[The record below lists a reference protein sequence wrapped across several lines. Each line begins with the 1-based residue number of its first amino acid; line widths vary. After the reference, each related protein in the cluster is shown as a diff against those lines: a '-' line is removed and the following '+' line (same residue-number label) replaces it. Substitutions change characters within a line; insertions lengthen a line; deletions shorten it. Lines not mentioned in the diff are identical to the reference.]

1 VSILN
6 RFGTLI
12 ALAVIIAVFSA
23 ASPYGFAQISNLVN
37 ITQQMSLLAIVAI
50 GATLVMVLGEFDL
63 SVSAM
68 VSWGGIVA
76 VTLFQAGV
84 GTVPVFAIVLLS
96 CLIIGSG
103 SGVLVA
109 SFRVPSFIATLAM
122 GTILGGLTF
131 WLSDGATLFG
141 GMPDG
146 FRDLARGTALGLPVL
161 TWWMIAASLI
171 VWLVLDRVE
180 YGRRLYAIGG
190 NREAALLAGVPV
202 GRDSVLAFALCAAFA
217 GLVGLLLTAR
227 LGSAHPTGGGGFL
240 LQAYA
245 AVFLGMTA
253 FKNGE
258 PNVPGTLVGAAI
270 IAVIANGL
278 TILGVAA
285 FLQDVLT
292 GAIIIAAVLLRRAA
306 GPTRQV

>member
-1 VSILN
+1 MNILN

-23 ASPYGFAQISNLVN
+23 ASPYGFARIGNLVN

-96 CLIIGSG
+96 CLVIGTS

-122 GTILGGLTF
+122 GGLTF

-161 TWWMIAASLI
+161 TWWMIAAGLL

-180 YGRRLYAIGG
+180 
-190 NREAALLAGVPV
+190 
-202 GRDSVLAFALCAAFA
+202 
-217 GLVGLLLTAR
+217 
-227 LGSAHPTGGGGFL
+227 
-240 LQAYA
+240 
-245 AVFLGMTA
+245 
-253 FKNGE
+253 
-258 PNVPGTLVGAAI
+258 
-270 IAVIANGL
+270 
-278 TILGVAA
+278 
-285 FLQDVLT
+285 
-292 GAIIIAAVLLRRAA
+292 
-306 GPTRQV
+306 